1 MLMMSA
7 GMLHRAA
14 ARDHALLAR
23 LQLSP
28 DASELRRAAWAL
40 VTHAGGAIT
49 TLLVSLAPLWFE
61 NPMRDGARRSAVL
74 LVASHLLVQLVKRTV
89 SRPRPDIAHAAVK
102 VPDRFSFPSGHAAAA
117 ASVALGYSSAYPFLA
132 VPLLCAGA
140 IVGASRVVLGVHFPA
155 DVLAGQLLA
164 LVTAAAAAPLL

>member
-1 MLMMSA
+1 MMNA
-7 GMLHRAA
+7 GLLHRAA
-14 ARDHALLAR
+14 ARDHALLSR

-28 DASELRRAAWAL
+28 DASELRRASWAF
-40 VTHAGGAIT
+40 VTHAGGAVA

-61 NPMRDGARRSAVL
+61 NPLRDGARRSVIL
-74 LVASHLLVQLVKRTV
+74 LVASHLLVQLIKRRV
-89 SRPRPDIAHAAVK
+89 SRPRPAMAAAAVK

-117 ASVALGYSSAYPFLA
+117 ASVALGYASAFPFLA
-132 VPLLCAGA
+132 IPLLFAGA